1 MLLIIGGGGAFKQVL
16 VDGGISKY
24 ISGLFAQTSISPI
37 LATWLITALL
47 RMSLGSSTVAAMTAA
62 GLVVPMAH
70 QFGGNSIMATLM
82 VLAIGAGSVFVDT
95 LMMPVSG

>member
-1 MLLIIGGGGAFKQVL
+1 MLLIIGGGAFKQVL

-37 LATWLITALL
+37 LAAWLITALL

-62 GLVVPMAH
+62 GLVVTMAH